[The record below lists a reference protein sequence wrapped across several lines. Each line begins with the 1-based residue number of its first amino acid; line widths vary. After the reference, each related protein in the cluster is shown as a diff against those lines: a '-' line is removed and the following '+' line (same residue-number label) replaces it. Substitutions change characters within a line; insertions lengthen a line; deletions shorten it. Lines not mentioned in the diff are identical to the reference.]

1 MTKESWE
8 LRRIEAVYGGVQGSF
23 WLSVCAYSGFFTVYL
38 SFRGLSDSLIGL
50 TASITS
56 LLAIAL
62 QLLVSSYCDANPQVP
77 LKKTITTGL
86 FALLLF
92 LGVAAWI
99 PLPIALMILFYSL
112 GAACGSSVNGLLN
125 AQFMQLINAG
135 LPLQFGWPRAMG
147 SVFYAGCALL
157 GGALIERYS
166 PAALMPLF
174 AAACIL
180 AIVIIQGMP
189 DANRLPGRTPV
200 IFPAE
205 KGSQKIKLVHILKNS
220 PVFTMFLGAS
230 VLIYMGQAAS
240 YLFLVRV
247 VQQAGGSGKQL
258 GIAMFLQAFSEV
270 PMMMV
275 APLLQKHFRPISL
288 LIVAFFAYF
297 IRSFL
302 LMVAG
307 SITVVYIAVLFNM
320 FCYGLYGISSV
331 YFVDSLSHA
340 GEKVR
345 TQSLTVLSG
354 SVAGIVSSLV
364 SGLVLESFGLPAM
377 LVMLTFVTFLGFILM
392 LVCSRMYKSQ
402 NKTPAA

>member
-23 WLSVCAYSGFFTVYL
+23 WLSVCAYSGFLTVYM
-38 SFRGLSDSLIGL
+38 SYRGLSDSLIGL
-50 TASITS
+50 TASIMS
-56 LLAIAL
+56 LLAIVF
-62 QLLVSSYCDANPQVP
+62 QLLISSYCDANPEVP

-92 LGVAAWI
+92 LGIAAWI

-112 GAACGSSVNGLLN
+112 GAASGSSVNGLLN

-147 SVFYAGCALL
+147 SVFYAGFALL

-166 PAALMPLF
+166 PSALMPMF

-180 AIVIIQGMP
+180 AIIIIQGMP
-189 DANRLPGRTPV
+189 DANRLPGRTPI
-200 IFPAE
+200 IFPTE
-205 KGSQKIKLVHILKNS
+205 KGSQKIRLSEVLKNN
-220 PVFTMFLGAS
+220 PVFTIFLAAS
-230 VLIYMGQAAS
+230 VLIYMGQSAS

-258 GIAMFLQAFSEV
+258 GIAMFLQAISEV
-270 PMMMV
+270 PMMMI
-275 APLLQKHFRPISL
+275 APLLQKRFRPISL
-288 LIVAFFAYF
+288 LIAAFFAYF

-302 LMVAG
+302 LTIAG
-307 SITVVYIAVLFNM
+307 SISLVYIAVFFNM
-320 FCYGLYGISSV
+320 FCYGLYGITSV
-331 YFVDSLSHA
+331 YFVDNLSKP

-345 TQSLTVLSG
+345 AQSLAVLCG
-354 SVAGIVSSLV
+354 SVAGIVSNLI
-364 SGLVLESFGLPAM
+364 SGLVLENFGLKPM
-377 LVMLTFVTFLGFILM
+377 LIMLTTVTFLGFLLM
-392 LVCSRMYKSQ
+392 LVCSRMYNSLNL
-402 NKTPAA
+402 NKAE